1 MSFFLWVLAGY
12 LAGSCPTGYLV
23 VRLFRGSDIRS
34 FGSGNIGA
42 TNVGRLMGKKWAVGV
57 AAFDMFKGGIVVL
70 AARLCGADDTVQ
82 ALSGLCAVLGHN
94 FPLWLNF
101 RGGKGVATTY
111 GVVGFY
117 DFFCPWA
124 ALLGGAVWFAVMK
137 GTRYV
142 SIASMAGLFAAACL
156 TAAFGMPLPYT
167 MAAFAMALLSVWRH
181 RGNIQRIREGTEL
194 KVKS

>member
-1 MSFFLWVLAGY
+1 MGYILWALAGY
-12 LAGSCPTGYLV
+12 LAGSCPTGYLI
-23 VRLFRGSDIRS
+23 VRLFRGDDIRS

-70 AARLCGADDTVQ
+70 AARLCGADDAVQ
-82 ALSGLCAVLGHN
+82 ALSGLFAVLGHN
-94 FPLWLNF
+94 FPVWLGF

-117 DFFCPWA
+117 NFFCPWA

-137 GTRYV
+137 LTKYV
-142 SIASMAGLFAAACL
+142 SIASMVGLFAAALL
-156 TAAFGMPLPYT
+156 TTVFKMPLPYT
-167 MAAFAMALLSVWRH
+167 AAAFVMALLSVWRH

>member
-57 AAFDMFKGGIVVL
+57 AAFDMFKGGIVVH

-167 MAAFAMALLSVWRH
+167 IAAFAMALLSVWRH

>member
-57 AAFDMFKGGIVVL
+57 AAFDLFKGGIVVL

-167 MAAFAMALLSVWRH
+167 IAAFAMALLSVWRH